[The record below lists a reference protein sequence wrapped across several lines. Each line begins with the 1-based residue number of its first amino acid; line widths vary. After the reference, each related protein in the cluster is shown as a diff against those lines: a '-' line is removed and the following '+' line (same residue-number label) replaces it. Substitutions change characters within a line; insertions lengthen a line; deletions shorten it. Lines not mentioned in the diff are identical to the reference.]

1 MSLIH
6 FSGAP
11 WLQSSTSSASGQRVL
26 RSRDFRSLRTASG
39 TAMQNG
45 VTALMEAASLFFG
58 LQHREDAVRLGAP
71 IRAAGEFLGALCAEQ
86 AVIGEVGDPGLP
98 LGRALRGPRRQP
110 SLAHGLGDF
119 AHFLGAAAA
128 VLDYALEEIGALL
141 FPIDAGIGFL
151 QRSEHC
157 VLDAIG
163 ARGRKTL

>member
-39 TAMQNG
+39 TAMRNG
-45 VTALMEAASLFFG
+45 LTVLMDAPSLFFS

-71 IRAAGEFLGALCAEQ
+71 IRAAGEFLGALGAEQ

-98 LGRALRGPRRQP
+98 LGRALRGARR
-110 SLAHGLGDF
+110 
-119 AHFLGAAAA
+119 
-128 VLDYALEEIGALL
+128 
-141 FPIDAGIGFL
+141 DA
-151 QRSEHC
+151 
-157 VLDAIG
+157 
-163 ARGRKTL
+163 